1 MQWPLVAFELSL
13 TVKYTYSTLSP
24 ATISLDSSWHFP
36 NHWDVHWTF
45 LLLLILFWVKYQFFL
60 PSHAAVAACSFTQSL
75 LCAALIYFSDWFC
88 QKTLFID
95 SCFENGALIWLP
107 IFSCTSSN
115 APSLFLI
122 HTLTPQN
129 KLHTYM
135 FDHELW
141 MSEYVSDTI
150 PLCLKCTGCIWP
162 EMSNHITQ

>member
-36 NHWDVHWTF
+36 NHSDVHWTF

-115 APSLFLI
+115 APSLFPVI
-122 HTLTPQN
+122 RWPRRTNYTRICSTMNCECRSMCQTLF
-129 KLHTYM
+129 L
-135 FDHELW
+135 
-141 MSEYVSDTI
+141 SA
-150 PLCLKCTGCIWP
+150 
-162 EMSNHITQ
+162 